1 MANKLLV
8 FLGLAN
14 EGEVVV
20 ESHRGRRQSE
30 YIKKIQRLVVPEDDG
45 TAQPETAAESEAS
58 AFVPAQAAEIP
69 EITESAASAEDAGKG
84 SFMNRMQRLVEPLR
98 RPESESPLILVRKDI
113 ESMLN
118 DIEEGL
124 LEGRTLL
131 VDFAG
136 ENERVARITVERLAS
151 FVKMKKGYF
160 FPVTSTSLLIS
171 LRSDAVVEWL
181 PEETGKADAEPQDE

>member
-1 MANKLLV
+1 
-8 FLGLAN
+8 
-14 EGEVVV
+14 
-20 ESHRGRRQSE
+20 
-30 YIKKIQRLVVPEDDG
+30 
-45 TAQPETAAESEAS
+45 
-58 AFVPAQAAEIP
+58 
-69 EITESAASAEDAGKG
+69 
-84 SFMNRMQRLVEPLR
+84 
-98 RPESESPLILVRKDI
+98 
-113 ESMLN
+113 MLN

-124 LEGRTLL
+124 LEGQTLL